1 MSKEWIKVKVFRWDP
16 SAGGE
21 PRYETYEV
29 PWTEGLSAMNALDYI
44 YQNLDGTL
52 TYYDHAGC
60 DLGICGHCA
69 GRINGKAGLFCQT
82 PLGEE
87 TTLEPLS
94 RDRVLRDLVT
104 VKSRKEDAMTPE
116 EQTGKREDIGS
127 VSMLVRR
134 EIEALIAV
142 PLIRAFM
149 EEVGQ
154 EKALE
159 VARKVIKSLAIESG
173 KMMSAFAGG
182 ASLEHLAQVTPM
194 FSMGGTLETEP
205 VAETPGKIG
214 LNVTR
219 CRYAEMYKEH
229 GLEEFGYLLSCG
241 RDFALME
248 GFNPKIKFT
257 RTQTIM
263 EGADFCDFRFTIRED

>member
-1 MSKEWIKVKVFRWDP
+1 MSQELIKVKVFRWDP
-16 SAGGE
+16 SAGEE
-21 PRYETYEV
+21 PRYETYNI

-44 YQNLDGTL
+44 YENLDGTL

-60 DLGICGHCA
+60 DLGICGQCT
-69 GRINGKAGLFCQT
+69 GRINGKPGLFCQT
-82 PLGEE
+82 PIRGE

-104 VKSRKEDAMTPE
+104 VKPRKEGEMIQE

-127 VSMLVRR
+127 VSMLARR
-134 EIEALIAV
+134 EIEALIAA
-142 PLIRAFM
+142 PLIGAFM
-149 EEVGQ
+149 EEFGR
-154 EKALE
+154 ERTLE

-173 KMMSAFAGG
+173 KMMSTFAGG
-182 ASLEHLAQVTPM
+182 SSLEHLAKVTPM
-194 FSMGGTLETEP
+194 FSMGGALEIET
-205 VAETPGKIG
+205 VAVTPEKIAI
-214 LNVTR
+214 NVTR

-229 GLEEFGYLLSCG
+229 GMEEFGYLLSCG

-248 GFNPKIKFT
+248 GFNPRIKFI

-263 EGADFCDFRFTIRED
+263 EGADFCDFRFTIKEE